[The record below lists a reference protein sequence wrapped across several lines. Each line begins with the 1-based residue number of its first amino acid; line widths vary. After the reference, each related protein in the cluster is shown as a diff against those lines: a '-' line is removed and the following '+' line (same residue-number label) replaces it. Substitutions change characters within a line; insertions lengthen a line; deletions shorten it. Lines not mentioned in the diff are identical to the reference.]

1 MGCGQSS
8 DALGD
13 AAGPGPT
20 QGKQPSPQPSPSS
33 ANYNSNNE
41 TPPAATKSEEKT
53 SIFDFVVLD
62 SRGNEYPL
70 AQHRGKIVAIVNT
83 ATA

>member
-1 MGCGQSS
+1 MLRRSICLRSATIMSS
-8 DALGD
+8 N
-13 AAGPGPT
+13 P
-20 QGKQPSPQPSPSS
+20 
-33 ANYNSNNE
+33 AN
-41 TPPAATKSEEKT
+41 AK

-70 AQHRGKIVAIVNT
+70 AQHRGKIVVIVNT